1 MIGAKGLF
9 GKSMMPGQM
18 QPAYSMPQDMAAQDG
33 ANLGMASPQK
43 RGGGFF
49 GQGGAG
55 RAIAGS
61 IGDALLQQSGMA
73 PIYAPQMQ
81 FQQAMAARQA
91 EAERQRAASLEDYRT
106 KLGIEAEFAQPEG
119 PKPGSFEWYSDP
131 NRTAQERAMYDQYN
145 PVIASTWQGPVPVSR
160 SSLGG
165 GLPTAP
171 VGRLTPIQPTIENT
185 APPQLNANGMPA
197 QLTRDQYAAVVQR
210 MGQAETEAWARRN
223 NIRVVN

>member
-18 QPAYSMPQDMAAQDG
+18 QPAYSMPQNMAAQDG

-91 EAERQRAASLEDYRT
+91 EEQRSRAADLADYRT
-106 KLGIEAEFAQPEG
+106 KLGIEAEVKGPQGPDIGLFEDNAGNRFRYDKSTGMPIDEKPVFVDPNERVYFQDGAMVRVPNRFGQGGGSQGSMKRVTNQQDYDALQPGEQYTDPSG
-119 PKPGSFEWYSDP
+119 NVRTKGGGASNGTGSFRP
-131 NRTAQERAMYDQYN
+131 
-145 PVIASTWQGPVPVSR
+145 
-160 SSLGG
+160 
-165 GLPTAP
+165 
-171 VGRLTPIQPTIENT
+171 
-185 APPQLNANGMPA
+185 
-197 QLTRDQYAAVVQR
+197 
-210 MGQAETEAWARRN
+210 
-223 NIRVVN
+223 

>member
-18 QPAYSMPQDMAAQDG
+18 QPAYSMPQNMAAQDG
-33 ANLGMASPQK
+33 ANLGIASPQK

-91 EAERQRAASLEDYRT
+91 EAERQRAASLEDYR
-106 KLGIEAEFAQPEG
+106 KRLGIEAEFAQPEMDDFDTAMARAGIPKGSPQYNAYAQEFAQRKAQGQDPLLQGAPVPGGGTFTG
-119 PKPGSFEWYSDP
+119 PYSKYVELYGGGGQAPSGPTRPVGGLTRISGGGVSNGTGSFRP
-131 NRTAQERAMYDQYN
+131 
-145 PVIASTWQGPVPVSR
+145 
-160 SSLGG
+160 
-165 GLPTAP
+165 
-171 VGRLTPIQPTIENT
+171 
-185 APPQLNANGMPA
+185 
-197 QLTRDQYAAVVQR
+197 
-210 MGQAETEAWARRN
+210 
-223 NIRVVN
+223 

>member
-9 GKSMMPGQM
+9 GKRQPWMTPGIGDGL
-18 QPAYSMPQDMAAQDG
+18 PNASMPQDMAAQDG

-91 EAERQRAASLEDYRT
+91 EEQRRRAAELADYRT
-106 KLGIEAEFAQPEG
+106 KLGIEQEFKTPEA
-119 PKPGSFEWYSDP
+119 PKPGSFEWFQNADP
-131 NRTAQERAMYDQYN
+131 QQRAQYGEYRDVGDDDEFVVVPIPGRGTYA
-145 PVIASTWQGPVPVSR
+145 GPR
-160 SSLGG
+160 SGLPSVFGQGG
-165 GLPTAP
+165 GQEAPDMLPSDFFK
-171 VGRLTPIQPTIENT
+171 GGSGG
-185 APPQLNANGMPA
+185 NAGGNFRP
-197 QLTRDQYAAVVQR
+197 
-210 MGQAETEAWARRN
+210 
-223 NIRVVN
+223 

>member
-1 MIGAKGLF
+1 MIGTKGLF

-18 QPAYSMPQDMAAQDG
+18 QPAYSMPQAQRMQDG
-33 ANLGMASPQK
+33 ANLGAPGAQPKQGFDWKGVMMGAL
-43 RGGGFF
+43 GGAADGAATFF
-49 GQGGAG
+49 GGQPL
-55 RAIAGS
+55 IA
-61 IGDALLQQSGMA
+61 QQR
-73 PIYAPQMQ
+73 Q

-91 EAERQRAASLEDYRT
+91 EAERQRAASLEDYR
-106 KLGIEAEFAQPEG
+106 KRLGIEAEFAQPEA

-210 MGQAETEAWARRN
+210 MGQADTEAWARRN

>member
-1 MIGAKGLF
+1 MIGTKGLF

-18 QPAYSMPQDMAAQDG
+18 QPAYSMPQAQQMQDG
-33 ANLGMASPQK
+33 ANLGAPGAQPKQGMDWKNVLMQTL
-43 RGGGFF
+43 GGAADGAATFF
-49 GQGGAG
+49 GGQPL
-55 RAIAGS
+55 IA
-61 IGDALLQQSGMA
+61 QQR
-73 PIYAPQMQ
+73 Q
-81 FQQAMAARQA
+81 FQQAMQARQA

-106 KLGIEAEFAQPEG
+106 KLGIEAEFAQPEA

-131 NRTAQERAMYDQYN
+131 NRTAQERALYDQYN

-160 SSLGG
+160 STLGG
-165 GLPTAP
+165 GLATAP